1 MDRFPDRRL
10 LACSAAALLCVA
22 TLPARAAWGQSL
34 LDRSPNITGD
44 WVGPSGTLHF
54 NFLHRFTTSDPPA
67 RKVISS
73 PTFLVGA
80 GLPWRSFLGFNYATN
95 SDVVPRYPNEWEFF
109 GRLAPLAQERGGLAD
124 VGVQG
129 GYNLAAR
136 SMDGEITLG
145 RRVGPVTLRA
155 AARGL
160 SDAFDLG
167 ESRAVLAG
175 GGVLRLGRYIAV
187 AGDYATMLDRP
198 EGYDDAWSAAL
209 QLAIPYTPHTL
220 SLQVTNTNTATLQGA
235 SASRG
240 GLRRYGF
247 EFTIPVT
254 LSRYIP
260 RRAPPPVALDT
271 ARSGEVVADSISLP
285 APAVAAP
292 VPVAPVPA
300 PPDSVSVPRDS
311 TPVLARPDTARA
323 TPAPAPARSPARR
336 PVVVV
341 RTEMRSLKFTPAR
354 IEIPAG
360 STVVW
365 TNADPLQHTVTADDK
380 RWDSGLIDANGTYR
394 RRFDRPGTYTFHC
407 TPHPFMK
414 GVVVV
419 R

>member
-1 MDRFPDRRL
+1 MDRFQDRTF
-10 LACSAAALLCVA
+10 LACGAAVLVCVA
-22 TLPARAAWGQSL
+22 TLQARPASGQSL

-44 WVGPSGTLHF
+44 WVGPAGTLHF
-54 NFLHRFTTSDPPA
+54 NFLHRFTAGEAPA
-67 RKVISS
+67 RKVSSS

-95 SDVVPRYPNEWEFF
+95 SDVAARYPNEWEFF
-109 GRLAPLAQERGGLAD
+109 GRLAPLAQERGWLAD
-124 VGVQG
+124 VALQG

-136 SMDGEITLG
+136 SMDGEITVGRRLG
-145 RRVGPVTLRA
+145 RVTLRA

-167 ESRAVLAG
+167 ESRVAFAG
-175 GGVLRLGRYIAV
+175 GGVLRLGRYFAV

-198 EGYDDAWSAAL
+198 EGYDDAWSGAV

-260 RRAPPPVALDT
+260 RGAPPRAALDT
-271 ARSGEVVADSISLP
+271 VRSAAVAVDTTPLP
-285 APAVAAP
+285 APVIDAPSP
-292 VPVAPVPA
+292 VPPAAA

-311 TPVLARPDTARA
+311 TPVLARPDTARPA
-323 TPAPAPARSPARR
+323 RVPAPTRSPARA
-336 PVVVV
+336 PAVLV

-365 TNADPLQHTVTADDK
+365 TNADPLQHSVTADDK
-380 RWDSGLIDANGTYR
+380 RWDSGLVDANGTYR